1 MNIEKIRID
10 GGTQSRVEINNE
22 AVSEYAEAL
31 KGGVQFPPVDVFFDG
46 ADYWLVD
53 GFHRYHAHHSAGL
66 SEIGAVI
73 HNGTLRDA
81 QLFSFGVNA
90 SHGLRRSNADKRK
103 AVEFMLNDAE
113 WSVWSD
119 REIAR
124 QCCVSHVLVFNIRK
138 SLTVNINSDH
148 PISLQKEE
156 KIEPLSQERT
166 YTTKH
171 GTQAV
176 MKTANIGKSQPQPQ
190 PKQPEPQP
198 EGEQADDLVDEGDI
212 QAIFEGQ
219 EKRIAELE
227 DLNKSLMASDKD
239 KEIYDLKSRIR
250 NEESQKLAA
259 MEMRNRTSNEN
270 DAMYRVLVQAAKF
283 HGIDHNQ
290 SIFALCKAL
299 LPCFKKVA

>member
-1 MNIEKIRID
+1 MAKASPELVKKVAQGD
-10 GGTQSRVEINNE
+10 VSLNE
-22 AVSEYAEAL
+22 ATKQVAPQLLNKKSE
-31 KGGVQFPPVDVFFDG
+31 V
-46 ADYWLVD
+46 
-53 GFHRYHAHHSAGL
+53 
-66 SEIGAVI
+66 
-73 HNGTLRDA
+73 T
-81 QLFSFGVNA
+81 
-90 SHGLRRSNADKRK
+90 
-103 AVEFMLNDAE
+103 
-113 WSVWSD
+113 
-119 REIAR
+119 
-124 QCCVSHVLVFNIRK
+124 
-138 SLTVNINSDH
+138 
-148 PISLQKEE
+148 
-156 KIEPLSQERT
+156 
-166 YTTKH
+166 
-171 GTQAV
+171 
-176 MKTANIGKSQPQPQ
+176 
-190 PKQPEPQP
+190 PQP
-198 EGEQADDLVDEGDI
+198 EQEECPPDENDI

>member
-1 MNIEKIRID
+1 MEYQLHPLCTFFPRMDEKTFNGLVADIQANGLNHPITLLDGMILD
-10 GGTQSRVEINNE
+10 GGNRYKACIDAGVTPRFVKYEGSDPVRFVLSENLERRHLDAGQRAAIVTTVTKWSEAHSHGGDRKSSAINSTWSKIEDRAKESGVSKATQRKADAVAKANPELAKKVAQGDVSLNE
-22 AVSEYAEAL
+22 ATKQVAPQLLNKKTEVVPHPE
-31 KGGVQFPPVDVFFDG
+31 QEECPP
-46 ADYWLVD
+46 
-53 GFHRYHAHHSAGL
+53 
-66 SEIGAVI
+66 
-73 HNGTLRDA
+73 
-81 QLFSFGVNA
+81 
-90 SHGLRRSNADKRK
+90 
-103 AVEFMLNDAE
+103 
-113 WSVWSD
+113 
-119 REIAR
+119 
-124 QCCVSHVLVFNIRK
+124 
-138 SLTVNINSDH
+138 
-148 PISLQKEE
+148 
-156 KIEPLSQERT
+156 
-166 YTTKH
+166 
-171 GTQAV
+171 
-176 MKTANIGKSQPQPQ
+176 
-190 PKQPEPQP
+190 
-198 EGEQADDLVDEGDI
+198 DENDI

>member
-1 MNIEKIRID
+1 MEYQLHPLCTFFPRMDEVSFAALVADIKANGLNHPITLLDSMILD
-10 GGTQSRVEINNE
+10 GGNRYKACIEAGVMPRFVKYDGNDPVRFVLSENLERRHLDAGQRAAIVATVTNWANAAKQGNATGNNQYQKVESGTNTNFQKTADRAKESGVSEKTQRKADAVAKANPELAKKVAQGDVSLNE
-22 AVSEYAEAL
+22 ATKQVA
-31 KGGVQFPPVDVFFDG
+31 P
-46 ADYWLVD
+46 
-53 GFHRYHAHHSAGL
+53 
-66 SEIGAVI
+66 
-73 HNGTLRDA
+73 
-81 QLFSFGVNA
+81 QL
-90 SHGLRRSNADKRK
+90 
-103 AVEFMLNDAE
+103 LNKKTE
-113 WSVWSD
+113 V
-119 REIAR
+119 
-124 QCCVSHVLVFNIRK
+124 VP
-138 SLTVNINSDH
+138 H
-148 PISLQKEE
+148 PEQEE
-156 KIEPLSQERT
+156 CAP
-166 YTTKH
+166 
-171 GTQAV
+171 
-176 MKTANIGKSQPQPQ
+176 
-190 PKQPEPQP
+190 
-198 EGEQADDLVDEGDI
+198 DENDI